1 VSALPPQGLLDYY
14 HAELAYLREAGGEFA
29 RVHPKVASRLQ
40 LGAHEC
46 PDPHVER
53 LLESFAFLTARLQR
67 SLDVEV
73 PGISSA
79 LLEVLYPGY
88 LSPVPPVTV
97 AELALDPGRGRAGA
111 GYTVP
116 AGTQMYTGTAGG
128 DEVCRFR
135 TSYPVTLQPLAV
147 AEAAVEP
154 AGAHAFLRDVPRA
167 AQVVRVRL
175 RPVAVPMGE
184 VRPASL
190 RFYLGGE
197 MRTAAALYELLFA
210 HLLGVAVL
218 PDGTPPP
225 GGPRMLPAGALTPV
239 GLGEDEGVLPGP
251 AAVHPAYRLLQE
263 YFTIPRKLL
272 FFDLAGLD
280 RHRAAEFVDLVFVL
294 DRRVPDRLA
303 VGRGDFRLGCT
314 PIVNL
319 FERTSEPLRVD
330 QQRVEYRLV
339 PDARREGAT
348 EIHSVLELTAAPE
361 RRGDTV
367 VFEPF
372 YACAHPSDA
381 RQRTFWHAR
390 RVPSERRDLEGSDV
404 LLSFLDLRGGRAAP
418 PAQTVWARLLCTN
431 RRLAE
436 QLLPGDRLQME
447 GTAPVSTATV
457 LHPPT
462 HSLEPPL
469 DAETRWRLV
478 SHLSL
483 NHLSL
488 AGDDA
493 DASLRALRE
502 ILRLYAAWGDPTAE
516 AQVGGIR
523 RLAAAPA
530 VRRAGPEP
538 WSGFCR
544 GTEVELLMD
553 ETAYDGGSP
562 LLLAMVLDRF
572 FSLYASLNSWTRLSV
587 RRKDREGVW
596 KTWPARIGGRPLL

>member
-1 VSALPPQGLLDYY
+1 
-14 HAELAYLREAGGEFA
+14 
-29 RVHPKVASRLQ
+29 
-40 LGAHEC
+40 
-46 PDPHVER
+46 
-53 LLESFAFLTARLQR
+53 
-67 SLDVEV
+67 
-73 PGISSA
+73 
-79 LLEVLYPGY
+79 
-88 LSPVPPVTV
+88 V
-97 AELALDPGRGRAGA
+97 AEFALDPGQGRAVA
-111 GYTVP
+111 GYTVA
-116 AGTQMYTGTAGG
+116 AGTSLYTGTAGG

-154 AGAHAFLRDVPRA
+154 ADAHAFLRDVSRA
-167 AQVVRVRL
+167 VQVVRVRL

-225 GGPRMLPAGALTPV
+225 GGPRMLPAGALAPA

-251 AAVHPAYRLLQE
+251 TAVHPAYRLLHE

-294 DRRVPDRLA
+294 DRRAPDRLA
-303 VGRGDFRLGCT
+303 VSRSDFRLGCT

-319 FERTSEPLRVD
+319 FESTSEPLRVD

-339 PDARREGAT
+339 PDARREGVT
-348 EIHSVLELTAAPE
+348 EIHSVLELTTAPE

-367 VFEPF
+367 VFEPL
-372 YACAHPSDA
+372 YACAHPSDT

-404 LLSFLDLRGGRAAP
+404 LLSFLDLRGGRAVP

-436 QLLPGDRLQME
+436 QLLPGDRLHVE
-447 GTAPVSTATV
+447 GAAPAPVSTATV

-462 HSLEPPL
+462 HVLEPPL

-488 AGDDA
+488 AGADA

-523 RLAAAPA
+523 RLTAAPA

-553 ETAYDGGSP
+553 EGAYDGGSP

-587 RRKDREGVW
+587 RRKGSEGVW
-596 KTWPARIGGRPLL
+596 KTWDTRIGGRPLL